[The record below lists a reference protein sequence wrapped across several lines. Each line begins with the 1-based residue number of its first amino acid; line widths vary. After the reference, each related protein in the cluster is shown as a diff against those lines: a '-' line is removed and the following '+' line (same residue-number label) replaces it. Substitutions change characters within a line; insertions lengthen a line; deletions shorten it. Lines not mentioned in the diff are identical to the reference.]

1 VSAGGPSGLGRGA
14 AYGVAATG
22 LEKAVALGIAL
33 YLSRHLGLGDY
44 GRYAFVLGYMNFFQV
59 VPDAALEAVLIT
71 RVVAE
76 GADAAAT
83 AGRGV
88 AVRLL
93 VSLTGAALGLGTLWL
108 ATGDPVM
115 ERAAAVWAIG
125 LVASALTPYRVL
137 LRAGLDMRRYL
148 VLLAAQGAVA
158 LVLLALAVRAAAGL
172 PVTVGAVAGAAV
184 AALGLG
190 RLLVGGGVR
199 LAFDATLAR
208 GLVAAAWPLAGTT
221 LAVVGAQQ
229 ALQLLLLHHHGPDE
243 VALLGGP
250 QKLVEAV
257 GLLPQ
262 ALMLSVLPALAAAGR
277 APASASARAGD
288 VARLLVVVLLPVAAT
303 LEVWA
308 EPVLT
313 VGLGA
318 RFAPAAP
325 VLRILAL
332 VTVLGATGLVLTN
345 LLVATGLQRALFAVN
360 VGTAVGMVIL
370 GAALVPA
377 YGAAGAAGAFV
388 GGLLAG
394 QVTLLAMPA
403 TRPLVRPVLG
413 AVVRPLGVGAVVVAT
428 AAALGGSP
436 LAGALVLLVA
446 YPLSLLASGAVTRAD
461 LSRWRAE
468 GSVG

>member
-1 VSAGGPSGLGRGA
+1 MSEGPSGLGRGA
-14 AYGVAATG
+14 AYGVVATG

-59 VPDAALEAVLIT
+59 VPDAALEAVLVT
-71 RVVAE
+71 RLV
-76 GADAAAT
+76 GAGPGAAAT
-83 AGRGV
+83 AGRG
-88 AVRLL
+88 ACVRLL
-93 VSLTGAALGLGTLWL
+93 VSTIGATLGLTTLWL
-108 ATGDPVM
+108 ATGDGVM
-115 ERAAAVWAIG
+115 ERAAAVWSAG
-125 LVASALTPYRVL
+125 LLASALTPYRVL

-148 VLLAAQGAVA
+148 VLLAAQGGVA
-158 LVLLALAVRAAAGL
+158 LVLLALAVRESAGL
-172 PVTVGAVAGAAV
+172 PATVGAVAGAAV

-190 RLLVGGGVR
+190 RLLVGDGVR
-199 LAFDATLAR
+199 LRFDPTMGR
-208 GLVAAAWPLAGTT
+208 SLVAAAWPLAGTT

-229 ALQLLLLHHHGPDE
+229 ALQLLLLHHHGTDE

-277 APASASARAGD
+277 APAAASARAGD
-288 VARLLVVVLLPVAAT
+288 AARLLVVVLLPVAAV

-313 VGLGA
+313 AGLGA

-332 VTVLGATGLVLTN
+332 VTLLGATGLVLTN
-345 LLVATGLQRALFAVN
+345 LLVATGLQRALFVVN
-360 VGTAVGMVIL
+360 AGTAAGMVAL
-370 GAALVPA
+370 GALLVPA
-377 YGAAGAAGAFV
+377 YGAAGAAGAFA

-403 TRPLVRPVLG
+403 TRPLVRPVL
-413 AVVRPLGVGAVVVAT
+413 ASVVRPLGVGMLAAAT
-428 AAALGGSP
+428 AGALGGSP
-436 LAGALVLLVA
+436 LAGALVLIVA
-446 YPLSLLASGAVTRAD
+446 YPVVLVVSGAVTRAD

-468 GSVG
+468 GRVS